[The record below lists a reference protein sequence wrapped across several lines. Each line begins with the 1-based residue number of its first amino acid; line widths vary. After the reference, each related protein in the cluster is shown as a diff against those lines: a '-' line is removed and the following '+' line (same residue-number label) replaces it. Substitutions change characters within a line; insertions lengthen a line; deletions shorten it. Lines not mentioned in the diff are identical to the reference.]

1 MKHDYFDEETLK
13 KITESISVDGILEEM
28 ALELRKITNGKADI
42 SLTRIP
48 IDEIKKLFGEHH
60 FEEGYYIYI
69 RYIKNKEQ
77 KRNRF
82 CAISYDDSF
91 PLFAI
96 NLKEKFSI
104 PKRIETCVQFKEYLK
119 KILENP
125 SVLASVRS
133 AIRMNDVPENFSEEN
148 ILRLIAKEL
157 IKNEYKDISKNAITF
172 LEFWKNNY
180 MKEE

>member
-1 MKHDYFDEETLK
+1 MNDYFDEETLK

-42 SLTRIP
+42 SLTRIS
-48 IDEIKKLFGEHH
+48 IDETKKLFGEHH

-69 RYIKNKEQ
+69 RYTKNKEQ

-91 PLFAI
+91 PLFVRF
-96 NLKEKFSI
+96 LKGEPSNI
-104 PKRIETCVQFKEYLK
+104 RRLENSEQFKEYFK
-119 KILENP
+119 YILQSQ

-133 AIRMNDVPENFSEEN
+133 AIRMDDVPENFSEEN
-148 ILRLIAKEL
+148 ILRTIAKEL
-157 IKNEYKDISKNAITF
+157 IKSEGKDISKYALTF
-172 LEFWKNNY
+172 LEYWKNNY
-180 MKEE
+180 MKD